1 MARSF
6 NTTRTA
12 AFLFCLVGGFVPAL
26 GADLTVSAND
36 KRAIEDLVQKFNQAV
51 NSRNGPALQ
60 RLFSP
65 QAKRRDFSGYDL
77 DADRTALGMAPPLMS
92 GETPSSAHITKISL
106 VGANEVSVEL
116 KRQSFASGGGPV
128 TRAYALVVSRKDGK
142 WQIGKIRS
150 VLIMRGMGKF

>member
-51 NSRNGPALQ
+51 NSRKRAGTAAFVFATGQTGRFQ
-60 RLFSP
+60 RL
-65 QAKRRDFSGYDL
+65 
-77 DADRTALGMAPPLMS
+77 
-92 GETPSSAHITKISL
+92 
-106 VGANEVSVEL
+106 
-116 KRQSFASGGGPV
+116 
-128 TRAYALVVSRKDGK
+128 
-142 WQIGKIRS
+142 
-150 VLIMRGMGKF
+150 